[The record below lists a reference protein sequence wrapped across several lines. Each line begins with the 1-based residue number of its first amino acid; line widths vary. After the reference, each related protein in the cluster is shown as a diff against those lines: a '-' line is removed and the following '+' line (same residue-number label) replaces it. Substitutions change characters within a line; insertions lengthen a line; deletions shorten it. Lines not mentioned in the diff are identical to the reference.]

1 MTDTRKIAKARAT
14 GGGIVASVA
23 AAVLTLLFIIDA
35 GGTRDAVLSSLRL
48 SATSVIPA
56 VFPCAV
62 LSGLIVR
69 LGGADKLGRLAERP
83 MRLLFALPGE
93 AFCAIFLGFLC
104 GFPVGAKTCTE
115 LFDRGSLSREEA
127 ERLLAFS
134 SLASPSFVI
143 NAVGKG
149 MLGSAKA
156 GVILFTALV
165 LISLVSG
172 TLLSLT
178 ARKGHKYLTTF
189 AQPAK
194 ERESFSEALIGS
206 VNSAADAMVRLCA
219 FSAFFSAIP
228 AVLLPLSATLPDAV
242 RAAVAGLFELSG
254 GCAAAASCSLPLPS
268 VAAVLGWTGLAVH
281 FQILSVIK
289 GKLSSKR
296 YFFVS
301 LIRAVSIFFVLLFV
315 SIPLSD
321 I

>member
-1 MTDTRKIAKARAT
+1 
-14 GGGIVASVA
+14 
-23 AAVLTLLFIIDA
+23 
-35 GGTRDAVLSSLRL
+35 
-48 SATSVIPA
+48 
-56 VFPCAV
+56 
-62 LSGLIVR
+62 
-69 LGGADKLGRLAERP
+69 
-83 MRLLFALPGE
+83 
-93 AFCAIFLGFLC
+93 
-104 GFPVGAKTCTE
+104 
-115 LFDRGSLSREEA
+115 
-127 ERLLAFS
+127 
-134 SLASPSFVI
+134 
-143 NAVGKG
+143 

-189 AQPAK
+189 ARPAK

-228 AVLLPLSATLPDAV
+228 AVLLPLSATLPDTV

-254 GCAAAASCSLPLPS
+254 GCAAAASGSLPLPS

>member
-115 LFDRGSLSREEA
+115 LFDRGSRETA
-127 ERLLAFS
+127 RLLKPC
-134 SLASPSFVI
+134 L
-143 NAVGKG
+143 
-149 MLGSAKA
+149 
-156 GVILFTALV
+156 T
-165 LISLVSG
+165 LIRDKCRRKRY
-172 TLLSLT
+172 
-178 ARKGHKYLTTF
+178 ARKRKSGNLSVYRTRPDL
-189 AQPAK
+189 ARIGNSPVSYGK
-194 ERESFSEALIGS
+194 ERA
-206 VNSAADAMVRLCA
+206 
-219 FSAFFSAIP
+219 
-228 AVLLPLSATLPDAV
+228 
-242 RAAVAGLFELSG
+242 
-254 GCAAAASCSLPLPS
+254 
-268 VAAVLGWTGLAVH
+268 
-281 FQILSVIK
+281 
-289 GKLSSKR
+289 
-296 YFFVS
+296 
-301 LIRAVSIFFVLLFV
+301 
-315 SIPLSD
+315 
-321 I
+321 